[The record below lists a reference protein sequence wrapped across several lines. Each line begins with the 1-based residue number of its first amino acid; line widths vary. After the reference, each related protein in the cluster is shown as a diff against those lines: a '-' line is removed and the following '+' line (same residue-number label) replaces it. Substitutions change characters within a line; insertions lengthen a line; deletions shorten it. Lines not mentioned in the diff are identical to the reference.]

1 MLTAFGSGLG
11 EEFAKRW
18 AARVL
23 SPAFAFW
30 AGGLVVLWWHA
41 HAHGVK
47 EHGWAHELSV
57 TATWLRGL
65 PGIAQ
70 AVLIVA
76 GLILLAASALI
87 AERLTVPLLQLL
99 EGYWPRPRSVRN
111 TLIAY
116 RRWRRRRWAKRVSEL
131 AISQL
136 YGGLNAAEYRELR
149 SLEAARSVAPA
160 RLQELRQRRAAGI
173 SAQLKAELGRGR
185 MYLHHSPPHDDLGMP
200 TKLGDILRA
209 AEYRPLEKYGL
220 DAVICWYALW
230 LLLPAD
236 VKTELVQ
243 ARTALDNAA
252 RGWLW
257 GALFLLWTP
266 WAWWAI
272 PVGVLIPALTYY
284 IGILGAAT
292 LFGELMVTA
301 YDLHRFK
308 LYDSLR
314 LPRPTSP
321 ALERKQDGPRV
332 TNLLWGGID
341 EPGLDY
347 VDPRADGTGTS

>member
-1 MLTAFGSGLG
+1 MLTAFWSGLG

-23 SPAFAFW
+23 TPAFAFW

-41 HAHGVK
+41 HAQGV
-47 EHGWAHELSV
+47 EAHGWAHELA
-57 TATWLRGL
+57 TTTTWLRGL

-70 AVLIVA
+70 ALLIVV

-87 AERLTVPLLQLL
+87 AERLTLPLLQLL

-111 TLIAY
+111 VLIAY
-116 RRWRRRRWAKRVSEL
+116 RRWRRRRWDARVSEL
-131 AISQL
+131 AIRQL
-136 YGGLNAAEYRELR
+136 YGGLSAAEYRELR
-149 SLEAARSVAPA
+149 RLEAAPPDDTT
-160 RLQELRQRRAAGI
+160 QLRDLRKRQAAGI
-173 SAQLKAELGRGR
+173 NAQLTAELGRGR
-185 MYLHHSPPHDDLGMP
+185 TYLHRSPPRDDLGMP
-200 TKLGDILRA
+200 TKLGDILRV
-209 AEYRPLEKYGL
+209 AEYRPYGKYGL

-243 ARTALDNAA
+243 TRTALDNAA

-257 GALFLLWTP
+257 GALFLVWTP
-266 WAWWAI
+266 WTWWAI
-272 PVGVLIPALTYY
+272 PIGVLIPALTYY

-292 LFGELMVTA
+292 VFGELMVTA
-301 YDLHRFK
+301 FDLYRFK

-321 ALERKQDGPRV
+321 AHEREQDGPRV
-332 TNLLWGGID
+332 TNLLWGGLD
-341 EPGLDY
+341 EPGLKY
-347 VDPRADGTGTS
+347 VDPPLDGTGTS